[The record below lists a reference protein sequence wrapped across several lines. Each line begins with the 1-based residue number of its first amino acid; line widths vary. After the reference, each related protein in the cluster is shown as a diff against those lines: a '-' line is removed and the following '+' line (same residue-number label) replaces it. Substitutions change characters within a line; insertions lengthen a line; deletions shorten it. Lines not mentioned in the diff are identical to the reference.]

1 MRRFACLGLGL
12 AALTA
17 GCLSNRATA
26 SSDGTGAPP
35 GAFTLSRAGAPP
47 VALSTAACV
56 SGERQQFLGADFSD
70 EAAGYTVRLVV
81 DPLSGPAAR
90 VFSNAHPFDDSAVF
104 QRSDCRVFH
113 FAVDSTGWRIDHY
126 EDYKVSLEL
135 DCAGDGVSLAG
146 KAAAEHCH

>member
-1 MRRFACLGLGL
+1 MRRLAGWGLGL
-12 AALTA
+12 AALAA

-26 SSDGTGAPP
+26 SSEGTAAPP
-35 GAFTLSRAGAPP
+35 GAFTLTRAGAPP

-81 DPLSGPAAR
+81 DPLYGPAAR
-90 VFSNAHPFDDSAVF
+90 VFSNTHLFDDSTVF
-104 QRSDCRVFH
+104 RRSDCRVFH
-113 FAVDSTGWRIDHY
+113 FAVDSTGWRVNHY
-126 EDYKVSLEL
+126 EDYRVSLEL
-135 DCAGDGVSLAG
+135 DCAGETVSLSG